1 MTLCYLQVC
10 TLACVLTAR
19 PDPLS
24 YAAAVDERAWRH
36 QQLAR
41 SLQSGGS
48 VPGGDADFALALQ
61 LALEDEA
68 GAGQPPSAHVGKR
81 LTHPP

>member
-1 MTLCYLQVC
+1 M
-10 TLACVLTAR
+10 AR
-19 PDPLS
+19 PLLNLLQMLT
-24 YAAAVDERAWRH
+24 YQLLFAAVDERAWRH

-68 GAGQPPSAHVGKR
+68 GAGSTPATNNGMHVR
-81 LTHPP
+81 TIDAVVS